1 MIRIFKKKPGRSK
14 ELCTSPKIGSEKKKA
29 TTTKKNERKE
39 RTEGTK
45 WNNDWSDY
53 GLRKKRERKRETE
66 GKKNIQKKLKISGSR
81 KQVIFPKL
89 KLNFAGDCFWL
100 LILFSY
106 EKVWEPSTFLNFRLS
121 LVYLL
126 SGTCFHILNH
136 AIF

>member
-1 MIRIFKKKPGRSK
+1 MTGQIMV
-14 ELCTSPKIGSEKKKA
+14 CV
-29 TTTKKNERKE
+29 
-39 RTEGTK
+39 
-45 WNNDWSDY
+45 
-53 GLRKKRERKRETE
+53 KKRERERDRGEEKHTE
-66 GKKNIQKKLKISGSR
+66 KVKDFGSR

-106 EKVWEPSTFLNFRLS
+106 EKMWEPSTFLNFRLS

>member
-14 ELCTSPKIGSEKKKA
+14 ELCTSPKIGSEKKKQQQQKR
-29 TTTKKNERKE
+29 TKERK
-39 RTEGTK
+39 G
-45 WNNDWSDY
+45 
-53 GLRKKRERKRETE
+53 KKEESEIMTGQIMVCVKKGRERERDRGEEKHTE
-66 GKKNIQKKLKISGSR
+66 KVKDFGSR

-106 EKVWEPSTFLNFRLS
+106 EKMWEPSTFLNFRLS

>member
-1 MIRIFKKKPGRSK
+1 MTRILKKKPGRSK
-14 ELCTSPKIGSEKKKA
+14 ELCTSPKIGSEKKKQQQQKR
-29 TTTKKNERKE
+29 TKQRKGKKE
-39 RTEGTK
+39 KSEIMTGQIMVCV
-45 WNNDWSDY
+45 
-53 GLRKKRERKRETE
+53 KKRERERDRGEEKHTE
-66 GKKNIQKKLKISGSR
+66 KVKDFGSR

-106 EKVWEPSTFLNFRLS
+106 EKMWEPSTFLNFRLS